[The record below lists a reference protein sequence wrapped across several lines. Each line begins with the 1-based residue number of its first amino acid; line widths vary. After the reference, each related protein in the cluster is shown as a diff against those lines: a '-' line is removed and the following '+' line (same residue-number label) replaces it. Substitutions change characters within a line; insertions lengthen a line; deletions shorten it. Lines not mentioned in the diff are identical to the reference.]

1 MSTKDDVYEGY
12 FIPKGS
18 LVLTNSWFVPKYT
31 PALVRLMVED
41 RAILHDPTAYPD
53 PGTFDPGRFLR
64 PRDGAKDEFDV
75 ELNPDILD
83 PAVAAFGFGR
93 RICPGR
99 HMAYES
105 LWISIASIVAAFDIT
120 KAVDEH
126 GKAIELSGEYIG
138 DFVS

>member
-1 MSTKDDVYEGY
+1 MSTEDDVYEGY

-18 LVLTNSWFVPKYT
+18 LVLANSWFVLNPI
-31 PALVRLMVED
+31 PALVMLMAEN

-53 PGTFDPGRFLR
+53 PNTFNPTRFLR
-64 PRDGAKDEFDV
+64 PRPGATHEWDV
-75 ELNPDILD
+75 ELDPDILD

-99 HMAYES
+99 YMAHES

-126 GKAIELSGEYIG
+126 GNAIEPNGEYTD
-138 DFVS
+138 DFLS